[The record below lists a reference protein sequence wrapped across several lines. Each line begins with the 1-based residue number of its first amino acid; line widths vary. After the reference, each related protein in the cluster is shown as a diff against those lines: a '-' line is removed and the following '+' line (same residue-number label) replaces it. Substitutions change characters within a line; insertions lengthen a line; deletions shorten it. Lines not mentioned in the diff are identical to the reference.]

1 MAADVLAFNAIQ
13 EVNEELRAQIAEV
26 KASIT
31 ANEASGGGGTSETDL
46 QKKIRLGF
54 KQNPHYFGCLI
65 PKQPA
70 EGGDFNNGIQLCN
83 NAGNYWRCGQGC
95 TWTVPSGVTCARFQI
110 WGPGST
116 SGSSCCCGV
125 GMPGTSG
132 AYASV
137 IIPVQSGQQYTMCAG
152 CAYCCYVCF
161 SNVQPG
167 ASSYVQGSGLNNFCA
182 MGGDNCYCQMVKHYG
197 VCAGLT
203 CTFNQFWCCQFMGLC
218 PISQN
223 DLCLCDSIPAS
234 NWGYGR
240 SHNRMQCPMI
250 YNEGTKFYGS
260 ATTGDVYGYNGMYS
274 QYHVRDGLG
283 WQVKYPPVY
292 GWAGCYDNGTCSC
305 STEGC
310 CIWNS
315 GCCRKAE
322 YGYRYVPSGP
332 GALSMK
338 CGGHT
343 NDPFGD
349 SGRMGHACVSWKS

>member
-31 ANEASGGGGTSETDL
+31 ANEASAGSGGGETDL

-65 PKQPA
+65 PKQPE
-70 EGGDFNNGIQLCN
+70 EGGDFNNGIQICN

-161 SNVQPG
+161 ANVQPG
-167 ASSYVQGSGLNNFCA
+167 ATSYVQGSGLNNFCA
-182 MGGDNCYCQMVKHYG
+182 MGGDNCYCAMVKHYG

-218 PISQN
+218 PIQQN
-223 DLCLCDSIPAS
+223 DLCLCDNIPAS

-260 ATTGDVYGYNGMYS
+260 ATEGSVYGYNGMYS
-274 QYHVRDGLG
+274 QFHVRDGMG

-292 GWAGCYDNGTCSC
+292 GWAGCYDNGSCSC
-305 STEGC
+305 ETEGC